1 MGKWLV
7 LVLAAT
13 SVLCAQDEDFHVFR
27 DPPRIFLNAQRLKR
41 VQRETTRESIRWRQF
56 STLAESQAQF
66 PEPGFAWALHYAA
79 TGNAASAKTAIEWA
93 MQPGATDI
101 RQLAL
106 VYDWCQKAMSPA
118 QKSAIGAKLLKVVNA
133 APGSGKG
140 AAGIRDQ
147 VLAAIAIADEAAEP
161 AEKVIRYTVEEW
173 WRKSIA
179 PALREGKPAISR
191 EELAPLFEVLHA
203 VFDNTKV
210 DLRDGAPQFFKDIP
224 SWHLLS
230 HYPAPLQTA
239 DNEFR
244 IPAFVGTGEPDLKVA
259 ALSRA
264 ADLMIVAYDPNAVEA
279 QFLQGY
285 LIQDRFLMRGLFG
298 LPYEFLWANPYQ
310 PGLPFAKM
318 DPFFHDATGGRFF
331 VRSSWEE
338 DATWFGFFDGAMQLS
353 TGTEIRNLKPGALK
367 EPVEIGGATIL
378 QAASAD
384 GMKFPIDLPEG
395 GVFFILGFPPKAV
408 FDVETD
414 EEEMFEAEADAS
426 GILLLEFAKG
436 AKGQVWI
443 HRPGRGVLP

>member
-7 LVLAAT
+7 LVLAAG
-13 SVLCAQDEDFHVFR
+13 SVLWAQEEDFHIFR
-27 DPPRIFLNAQRLKR
+27 DAPRLFLNAQRLKR
-41 VQRETTRESIRWRQF
+41 VQRETTRDSIRWRQF
-56 STLAESQAQF
+56 SSLVESQAQF

-79 TGNAASAKTAIEWA
+79 TGQAASAKTALDWA
-93 MQPGATDI
+93 VQPGSTDV

-106 VYDWCQKAMSPA
+106 VYDWCQKAMSPG
-118 QKSAIGAKLLKVVNA
+118 QKQAILAKLRKAVDGP
-133 APGSGKG
+133 AP
-140 AAGIRDQ
+140 ATVAGIRDQ
-147 VLAAIAIADEAAEP
+147 VLAAIAIADDAQEP
-161 AEKVIRYTVEEW
+161 AEKVVRRTVQEW
-173 WRKSIA
+173 WRKSVA
-179 PALREGKPAISR
+179 PALREGKPAIR
-191 EELAPLFEVLHA
+191 RDELAPLFEILHA
-203 VFDNTKV
+203 VIDNTRV
-210 DLRDGAPQFFKDIP
+210 DMRDGAPKFFKEVP

-244 IPAFVGTGEPDLKVA
+244 IPAFVGTGEPDLKQA

-264 ADLMIVAYDPNAVEA
+264 ADLMIVAYDPNALEA

-298 LPYEFLWANPYQ
+298 IPYEFLWANPYQ

-331 VRSSWEE
+331 VRSDWEE
-338 DATWFGFFDGAMQLS
+338 NATWFGFFDGAMQLS
-353 TGTEIRNLKPGALK
+353 TGTEIRNLKPGSLR

-378 QAASAD
+378 QAGGAD

-395 GVFFILGFPPKAV
+395 GVFFILGFPAKAV
-408 FDVETD
+408 YDVETD
-414 EEEMFEAEADAS
+414 NEEMYEVEADAS